1 MIANITHAV
10 EIFTNYLKKGPYRVT
25 PERFEVLE
33 NAFAQNEH
41 FSADELYL
49 LMKNEGSNISRAT
62 VYNTL
67 ELLVTCGLLSKQN
80 FFGKEARFEKIIG
93 VLDHNHIICV
103 NCGRITEFKSAAVQK
118 IQEAI
123 CEENNF
129 VAVNHSFNI
138 YGYCKDKKNCKSKLS
153 IENN

>member
-1 MIANITHAV
+1 VIANITHAV
-10 EIFTNYLKKGPYRVT
+10 EIFTNFLKKGPYRIT

-33 NAFAQNEH
+33 KAFAQNEH

-49 LMKNEGSNISRAT
+49 IMKNEGSNISRAT

-80 FFGKEARFEKIIG
+80 FLGKEARFEKIIG
-93 VLDHNHIICV
+93 VLDHNHLICV
-103 NCGRITEFKSAAVQK
+103 NCGGITEFKSSAVQK

-123 CEENNF
+123 CDGYNF

-138 YGYCKDKKNCKSKLS
+138 YGYCKDSAKCKPKQPV
-153 IENN
+153 ENN

>member
-10 EIFTNYLKKGPYRVT
+10 EIFTNFLRKGPYRVT
-25 PERFEVLE
+25 PERFEVLD
-33 NAFAQNEH
+33 NAYARNEH

-49 LMKNEGSNISRAT
+49 SMKNDGSNISRAT

-80 FFGKEARFEKIIG
+80 FLGKKARFEKIIG

-103 NCGRITEFKSAAVQK
+103 NCGRITEFKSSAIQKVQ
-118 IQEAI
+118 ESI
-123 CEENNF
+123 CDEYNF

-138 YGYCKDKKNCKSKLS
+138 YGYCKDLKKCKSGTS
-153 IENN
+153 IEKN